1 MKTTACTDEGCAGFY
16 SHVKIQLT
24 LSDVMCSVMWS
35 FDKMYIHLEAN
46 K

>member
-1 MKTTACTDEGCAGFY
+1 MKTNACTDEGCAGFY

-24 LSDVMCSVMWS
+24 LIDVMWS
-35 FDKMYIHLEAN
+35 FDKMYIHLEGN